1 MNIALTDDMPEER
14 ESIQR
19 ILADYAAANRIRID
33 VSAFESA
40 EELLRSYRPLQYTA
54 VFLDI
59 YMDGMSGID
68 TLARIREMP
77 KISGIRTIVL
87 TSSSQTMDMTEAFRL
102 GVLEFIRKP
111 ALPEK
116 LCFSV
121 WQALRVQGKDKIL
134 AVDDDEMCLLTIEM
148 MFGTRY
154 DVRSASS
161 GQEALE
167 ELAREKPDLVLLDLR
182 MPGMDGLEVLA
193 RIRDM
198 EGYEDLPVVFL
209 TADRDVDVETAI
221 FTAGATDF
229 IAKPLVMQVAMQR
242 LRRILEHKHLRDSLY
257 EKVMQQRADGSGE
270 DKMKEGKKE

>member
-1 MNIALTDDMPEER
+1 MAKILLVDDNEITLMMTEMV
-14 ESIQR
+14 
-19 ILADYAAANRIRID
+19 LAEMHYEVETATSGEAAI
-33 VSAFESA
+33 
-40 EELLRSYRPLQYTA
+40 ELLQQGQFDLM
-54 VFLDI
+54 VLDI
-59 YMDGMSGID
+59 IMDGMSGIE
-68 TLARIREMP
+68 TLARIRETP
-77 KISGIRTIVL
+77 KISGIRTIIL
-87 TSSSQTMDMTEAFRL
+87 TSSSQTLDMTEAFRL

-116 LCFSV
+116 LGFAV
-121 WQALRVQGKDKIL
+121 WQALRMQKKDKIL

-154 DVRSASS
+154 DVRSVSS

-198 EGYEDLPVVFL
+198 EGCEDLPVVFL
-209 TADRDVDVETAI
+209 TADRDVDVETEI

-242 LRRILEHKHLRDSLY
+242 IHRILEHKHLRDSLY
-257 EKVMQQRADGSGE
+257 EKVMLQRLDGNG
-270 DKMKEGKKE
+270 EGKSLESGKE